1 MAQNEMG
8 HACEWETSMILH
20 VKPQLVK
27 GDVKRLETEPFGF
40 GFGKAYR
47 GWITK
52 DRTKTGHIG
61 SPQHAT
67 AEKGELL
74 FSSFSAGVQRFLR
87 QVDQWDGKSWQ

>member
-1 MAQNEMG
+1 
-8 HACEWETSMILH
+8 MILH
-20 VKPQLVK
+20 IHPELVK
-27 GDVKRLETEPFGF
+27 GDIKVLQTEAFGY

-61 SPQHAT
+61 SPEHAT

-74 FSSFSAGVQRFLR
+74 FASFAAGVQQFLLS
-87 QVDQWDGKSWQ
+87 VAGWDGKSW